1 MTNWQKAV
9 LWVLSI
15 AATVLAVVLALS
27 LQGCAVRPSQREIEA
42 GIKRI
47 KDGNDR

>member
-1 MTNWQKAV
+1 MTTWQKAV
-9 LWVLSI
+9 LWALSI
-15 AATVLAVVLALS
+15 AATILAVVLALS
-27 LQGCAVRPSQREIEA
+27 LQGCARPSQREIEE